1 MQKKEM
7 ITVFAICILMALL
20 IPAASAEACS
30 FCEFINISN
39 ITRGITDHGLLTN
52 LSADSHPQYIL
63 TNGTRAFTGRQ
74 SLGGFNL
81 TDLLDPVA
89 AQDAATKNYV
99 DLVNASQTAYTTTA
113 ISLANTSMKNY
124 VDTVNSSMQAYVD
137 SKSPITDHG
146 LLANLS
152 GDGHPQYLPANGS
165 RAMTGNLSM
174 GLHSVT
180 GLASPSDATDAATK
194 GYVDARTGV
203 APGSDTQVIYNA
215 GGVEAGNVNLTFAN
229 DTGTLTATAFV
240 GDGSG
245 LTGIGATAATALTFD
260 VKAGTSALKK
270 GQAVYISG
278 AAGSNPIVSAA
289 DNTVTAKSRVVGLMI
304 ADTNANA
311 PGKVRRGGTLTAVD
325 SRPSNTDLNPLGQ
338 TWAAGDLLFATT
350 GGGLTNVRPTSG
362 RSVKVAYS
370 LEGSKNGDVLLA
382 YPLENPVW
390 ITGASGEDVVLRLGD
405 SFGANK
411 VSVRSYTNTELASIN
426 SQGKGSFN
434 GTDMQLKNISSVA
447 DPVAA
452 QDAATKNY
460 VDAVNT
466 SMKAYVDGSG
476 GGGGTYFGGY
486 TLSVMA
492 LTNSPARNATNY
504 IGGRPIA
511 PSTTAAINKIFIPT
525 NGVLELAEIYDYS
538 GTAGTSEAWSYYV
551 RLNNANDVLIQTLS
565 ISSNERRFTNPAM
578 GMNVAA
584 GDYIEIKRIN
594 PNWVTP
600 PLTNIVGG
608 YVFINTTIAA
618 PSGAGYT
625 LPVMALAS
633 SPLDSQTVYFG
644 NRPVVPSTTAATN
657 KIYIPR
663 AGTIKRAEIYCYSN
677 TAGSAEPWTLYIR
690 RNNAADTE
698 IATVSA
704 GTQERIFRNA
714 NVGLSIAAGDYIEIK
729 GIQPAWATNPTVTIY
744 GGYVYIE

>member
-7 ITVFAICILMALL
+7 STIFALCILMALL
-20 IPAASAEACS
+20 IPAASADTCS
-30 FCEFINISN
+30 FCEFINVSN
-39 ITRGITDHGLLTN
+39 ITRGVTDHAFLTN
-52 LSADSHPQYIL
+52 LSADNHPQYIL

-89 AQDAATKNYV
+89 LQDAATKNYV
-99 DLVNASQTAYTTTA
+99 DMVNAS
-113 ISLANTSMKNY
+113 
-124 VDTVNSSMQAYVD
+124 MQVYVD
-137 SKSPITDHG
+137 SKSSITDHG
-146 LLANLS
+146 LLSNLS
-152 GDGHPQYLPANGS
+152 GDGHPQYLLVNGS

-174 GLHSVT
+174 GSHSVT
-180 GLASPSDATDAATK
+180 GLAPPSVATDAATK
-194 GYVDARTGV
+194 GYVDAATADA

-215 GGVEAGNVNLTFAN
+215 GGVEAGNANLTFAN
-229 DTGTLTATAFV
+229 STGTLTATAFV

-245 LTGIGATAATALTFD
+245 LTGIGATSATALTFD
-260 VKAGTSALKK
+260 VKAGTSVLKK

-278 AAGSNPIVSAA
+278 ASGSNPVVSAA

-304 ADTNANA
+304 ADTNANSQ
-311 PGKVRRGGTLTAVD
+311 GKVRRAGTLSAVD
-325 SRPSNTDLNPLGQ
+325 TRPTNTDLNPLGQ

-370 LEGSKNGDVLLA
+370 LEGSKNGDALLA

-405 SFGANK
+405 SIGTNK
-411 VSVRSYTNTELASIN
+411 VSIRNYTNNEIASIN

-434 GTDMQLKNISSVA
+434 GSDMQSKNVSSVA

-460 VDAVNT
+460 VDAANA
-466 SMKAYVDGSG
+466 SMKAYVDAQG

-486 TLSVMA
+486 TLPVMA

-504 IGGRPIA
+504 MGGRPIA
-511 PSTTAAINKIFIPT
+511 PSTTAGTNKIFIPT
-525 NGVLELAEIYDYS
+525 TGVLERAEIYDYS
-538 GTAGTSEAWSYYV
+538 GTAGTAEDWSYYV
-551 RLNNANDVLIQTLS
+551 RLNNANDVLIQTVRVS
-565 ISSNERRFTNPAM
+565 ANERRFTNSAM

-594 PNWVTP
+594 PNWVTL

-608 YVFINTTIAA
+608 YVFINTTIPA

-625 LPVMALAS
+625 LPVMALTSNPVDA
-633 SPLDSQTVYFG
+633 QTVYFG
-644 NRPVVPSTTAATN
+644 NRPIAPSTTAATN

-663 AGTIKRAEIYCYSN
+663 AGTIKRAEIYCYSG
-677 TAGSAEPWTLYIR
+677 TAGSAEPWTLNIR
-690 RNNAADTE
+690 LNNAADTE
-698 IATVSA
+698 IATVSS
-704 GTQERIFRNA
+704 GTSERIFRNA
-714 NVGLSIAAGDYIEIK
+714 NVGLPVSAGDYIEIK
-729 GIQPAWATNPTVTIY
+729 SVQPTWAANPGTTIY

>member
-1 MQKKEM
+1 
-7 ITVFAICILMALL
+7 
-20 IPAASAEACS
+20 
-30 FCEFINISN
+30 
-39 ITRGITDHGLLTN
+39 
-52 LSADSHPQYIL
+52 
-63 TNGTRAFTGRQ
+63 
-74 SLGGFNL
+74 
-81 TDLLDPVA
+81 
-89 AQDAATKNYV
+89 
-99 DLVNASQTAYTTTA
+99 
-113 ISLANTSMKNY
+113 
-124 VDTVNSSMQAYVD
+124 
-137 SKSPITDHG
+137 
-146 LLANLS
+146 
-152 GDGHPQYLPANGS
+152 
-165 RAMTGNLSM
+165 MTGNLSM
-174 GLHSVT
+174 NSHSIT
-180 GLASPSDATDAATK
+180 GLAPPSVSTDAATK
-194 GYVDARTGV
+194 GYVDTVISDA

-215 GGVEAGNVNLTFAN
+215 GGALAGNTNLTFAN
-229 DTGTLTATAFV
+229 DTGTLTAAAFV

-260 VKAGTSALKK
+260 AKVGTSALKK

-289 DNTVTAKSRVVGLMI
+289 DNTVTAKSRVVGLII

-311 PGKVRRGGTLTAVD
+311 QGKVRRAGTLTAVD
-325 SRPSNTDLNPLGQ
+325 SRLTNTDLNPLGQ

-390 ITGASGEDVVLRLGD
+390 VTAAFGEDVVLRLGD
-405 SFGANK
+405 GVGTNK
-411 VSVRSYTNTELASIN
+411 VSIRNYTNTEIASIN

-434 GTDMQLKNISSVA
+434 GTDMQLKNISSVS
-447 DPVAA
+447 DPVAS

-486 TLSVMA
+486 TLPVMA

-504 IGGRPIA
+504 VGGRPIA
-511 PSTTAAINKIFIPT
+511 PSTTAATNKIFIPT
-525 NGVLELAEIYDYS
+525 SGVLELAEIYDYS
-538 GTAGTSEAWSYYV
+538 GTAGTAEAWSYYV

-565 ISSNERRFTNPAM
+565 VSANERRFTNPAM

-633 SPLDSQTVYFG
+633 SPIDSATVYFG
-644 NRPVVPSTTAATN
+644 NRPVTPSTTAATN

-677 TAGSAEPWTLYIR
+677 TAGSAESWTLYIR
-690 RNNAADTE
+690 LNNAADTE

-714 NVGLSIAAGDYIEIK
+714 NVGLGVVSGDYIEIK
-729 GIQPAWATNPTVTIY
+729 GVQPLWVTNPTVTIY
-744 GGYVYIE
+744 GGYLYIE